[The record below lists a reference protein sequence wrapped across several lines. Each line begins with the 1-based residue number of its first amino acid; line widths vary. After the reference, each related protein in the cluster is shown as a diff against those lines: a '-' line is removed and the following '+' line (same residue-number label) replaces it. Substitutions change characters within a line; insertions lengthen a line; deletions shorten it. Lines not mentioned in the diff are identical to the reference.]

1 MSWILASASPRRKE
15 LLQTLIHSFEIIPS
29 HIEEVVQNHWPVNQV
44 AQELAQL
51 KALDISSKYPEA
63 SVIGSDTVVRL
74 DSQIFGKP
82 QDAQDASS
90 MLNTLSGQVHTVET
104 GVCVCQNGKTLHLFT
119 ESTNVSFHKISQTQI
134 DNYILTQ
141 EPFGKAGAYAIQGQ
155 GSLFIEKIN
164 GCYNNVVGLP
174 IFRLNQILELEDY
187 ERNRQSKAIG

>member
-15 LLQTLIHSFEIIPS
+15 LLQTIINSFETIPS
-29 HIEEVVQNHWPVNQV
+29 HVEEVVQDHWPVYQV
-44 AQELAQL
+44 AQELAKL
-51 KALDISSKYPEA
+51 KALDVSLKYPEA
-63 SVIGSDTVVRL
+63 RVIGSDTVVRL

-90 MLNTLSGQVHTVET
+90 MLNTLSGKVHTVET
-104 GVCVCQNGKTLHLFT
+104 GVCICQNGKVLSSFT
-119 ESTNVSFHKISQTQI
+119 EATTVYFHKVSQTQI

-155 GSLFIEKIN
+155 GSLFIEKID

-174 IFRLNQILELEDY
+174 IFRLNQTLELEDY